1 MELDERLNDSN
12 DAGYYSGFKSRDG
25 DDTIYFE
32 DGIIEATAYSYE
44 IATVGNV
51 ELSPSQ
57 TYNLFLAMKKYY
69 EQKG

>member
-1 MELDERLNDSN
+1 MELDENLNN
-12 DAGYYSGFKSRDG
+12 DNETGYYSGFKSRDG